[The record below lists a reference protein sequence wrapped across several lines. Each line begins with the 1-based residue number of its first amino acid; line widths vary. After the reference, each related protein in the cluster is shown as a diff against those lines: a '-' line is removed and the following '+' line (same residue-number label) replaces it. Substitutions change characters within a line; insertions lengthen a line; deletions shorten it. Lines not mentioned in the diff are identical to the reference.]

1 MARPKLLSLAYREL
15 KTVTIGK
22 EINDRP
28 TLPTVKTPTRLK
40 RQHFTPFYMVQRCN
54 VTQPNVTQPNVT
66 QPNVTQ
72 PNVTQPNVTQ
82 PNVTWPNVAFF
93 NVTRPNVTLTKCHF
107 FQYHPSEC
115 RLRQNV
121 NVALGF
127 YNTGPDSPLLGP

>member
-66 QPNVTQ
+66 QPNVT
-72 PNVTQPNVTQ
+72 
-82 PNVTWPNVAFF
+82 WPNVAFF

-121 NVALGF
+121 NVALGI

>member
-1 MARPKLLSLAYREL
+1 
-15 KTVTIGK
+15 
-22 EINDRP
+22 
-28 TLPTVKTPTRLK
+28 LPTVKTPTRLK

-54 VTQPNVTQPNVT
+54 VS
-66 QPNVTQ
+66 Q

-121 NVALGF
+121 NVALGI